1 MLNDATLAA
10 ATGAPAARAARW
22 GDAYRAAC
30 AEFGIDTPRRLAC
43 FFGQLSHESNAL
55 SRIEENLNYSAPRL
69 LEVFGSYY
77 DSKTALA
84 HARNP
89 DAIANRVYANR
100 MGNGS
105 STSGDGWKY
114 RGRSHVQLTFRN
126 NYRHIGRI
134 IGVDIETSPALAL
147 EIPTAARIAAAYW
160 KDAGLN
166 ALADQYDVLGIGRK
180 INIGTTRTTRLPNGH
195 DDRIARTKRAAAA
208 LGVR

>member
-55 SRIEENLNYSAPRL
+55 SRTEENLNYSAPRL
-69 LEVFGSYY
+69 LEVFDGYFDAKSAQTY
-77 DSKTALA
+77 
-84 HARNP
+84 ARKP
-89 DAIANRVYANR
+89 EAIANRVYANR

-105 STSGDGWKY
+105 SANGDGWKY
-114 RGRSHVQLTFRN
+114 RGRCHVQLTFRN
-126 NYRHIGRI
+126 NYRHIGSI
-134 IGVDIETSPALAL
+134 IGVDIEANPALAL

-166 ALADQYDVLGIGRK
+166 ALADQYDVLGIGRR
-180 INIGTTRTTRLPNGH
+180 INIGTTRTKRLPNGH
-195 DDRIARTKRAAAA
+195 DDRIACTKRAAAA